1 MEGFLVV
8 LVVSAGIVEGIHE
21 IVLII
26 KMNLEQVLPPI
37 FCDFLYS
44 LDAFG
49 SQYIHDS
56 LRELCL
62 CLSEL
67 ILHLLE
73 LSHHRAIIL
82 CLSLEQ

>member
-37 FCDFLYS
+37 STTAFVNSASVFPNLFFTFLS
-44 LDAFG
+44 
-49 SQYIHDS
+49 SPTT
-56 LRELCL
+56 
-62 CLSEL
+62 
-67 ILHLLE
+67 E
-73 LSHHRAIIL
+73 LS
-82 CLSLEQ
+82 SYVSV